1 LSALVHTLHVLL
13 AGVWLGSVVFTTF
26 VVSPALE
33 AMKWSEPERVAAR
46 SVIGR
51 QFARVGA
58 ANLVLLLLFAV
69 LDGFS
74 RGFGPLLY
82 VEYALLV
89 LVFGFVAV
97 HGAYFGR
104 RLVDLAEAEK
114 RAGSDGEARA
124 LAERRRALQRLS
136 LRVSHLNL
144 LISAAVVALA
154 VNA

>member
-26 VVSPALE
+26 VVSPAMK
-33 AMKWSEPERVAAR
+33 AMKWGEPERVAAR
-46 SVIGR
+46 SAIGR
-51 QFARVGA
+51 RFARVGS
-58 ANLVLLLLFAV
+58 ANLVALLLFAV
-69 LDGFS
+69 LDGFL

>member
-1 LSALVHTLHVLL
+1 MSALVHTLHVLL

-26 VVSPALE
+26 VVSPALKV
-33 AMKWSEPERVAAR
+33 MKWSEPERVAAR

-51 QFARVGA
+51 QFARVGIV
-58 ANLVLLLLFAV
+58 NLVLLLLFAV

-124 LAERRRALQRLS
+124 LAERRHALQRLS
-136 LRVSHLNL
+136 LRVSRLSL
-144 LISAAVVALA
+144 LISTAVVALA